1 MQLRKYFLFLLVLG
15 FTFVANAQTTPNSFS
30 KKPADFIEEYNQ
42 FLNYNNTK
50 EGNEILKV
58 FTEKWNLGD
67 FGETEQRT
75 IIKVN
80 NEMLINKLNRPDFV
94 LFTETVLLGKDSVEK
109 SKYDNWMQAILPA
122 VRSGNKTYLTLLNSS
137 KNLFK
142 DNILYASETKNWFS
156 SKNNYMFNF
165 EGNRVKISFD
175 NIDLTCQAD
184 VDKLV
189 IYNTSGSYYLDNDEW
204 LGKKGKITWER
215 VGFGKENIYAEI
227 QGNYK
232 MRFDRAELDI
242 DSVVFTNKDF
252 LSRSLLGNLKDRA
265 SSADEIREN
274 RLLQS
279 AFPQFSSY
287 EKDIELGSYLD
298 NTVKFRGGYA
308 MKGAEIIATGSAKNP
323 SSIEIYYKK
332 KPRVT
337 AYSEYFSL
345 SQNKITARTTEVY
358 IATDSGEIYHPKIQ
372 FNLNLDN
379 KILLLTRGKDGLEQA
394 PFFDNDHQVEIYVD
408 QVIWRLEQPKI
419 EFDMTADD
427 SRAIIE
433 SNDFYKEE
441 RYEKIPRGMLN
452 YHPLSKMRD
461 FVIKY
466 RKREFTFTE
475 YADWM
480 GSKQT
485 YLKPQI
491 IELADLGYIFFNP
504 ATDSIKV
511 RKKLDHTV
519 LSHLKL
525 ADYDVIRLSSL
536 ISARSNAFLNLINNT
551 LVVEG
556 VVAFR
561 FSDSQS
567 VYIFPEDQK
576 VILKSKRRMSFGGK
590 LTAGKFDFYASNYD
604 FDYYTFEVT
613 SDHIDSM
620 RIYTED
626 LTGKNR
632 LVGVKSVLRDINGTL
647 EIDKSNNKSGLTDYP
662 EYPRFTSKKGAV
674 IAYDKKNI
682 HGGTYDSKRFRFE
695 VDPFSIDSLDNFTT
709 SGLTFPGTFVSGGI
723 VPDFRYEASIMD
735 DYSLGFERRNPT
747 GGYPMYGGI
756 GHGDIDIKL
765 SEEGFTAKGELEF
778 QGAKISSRNILMTPD
793 STVSEAESYIVKE
806 NAKYP
811 NVVAMDV
818 TTRWMPYE
826 DSLYI
831 NTKGHTVKVLR
842 DQQDFTG
849 NLVQTSSQIAG
860 NGLLAWER
868 AKLTSQDMKFK
879 PNRVDARY
887 SQIEIGSISSTKIG
901 FASFNV
907 ESHVDFNTR
916 IGEFKANDKGNLTEF
931 PFNAYASSMDEYK
944 WDMDAETIELN
955 KGPLL
960 ATTESYFVS
969 KKPEQQGLKFI
980 STKAVFDMKTGIIY
994 ADKVPYIDVADS
1006 RIYPFEEKVTILE
1019 DANMKTLEQAKMY
1032 ANRDDKYHEIFDATL
1047 KIAGRYDLGGSGN
1060 YIYKDKH
1067 KTGQLIFLDKMR
1079 VKRGKEDSTIIAN
1092 GFIQDST
1099 KYFTV
1104 SPKIAYKGNV
1114 EMYSNDEYLK
1124 FNGYVKPVHTLADY
1138 PSNWFRYNQQPDPA
1152 DVIIPAYEP
1161 LNEDRRRLSA
1171 SVSIANDSVHV
1182 YPTMFAFK
1190 RSYADL
1196 NLTTDTGIFYYDEAS
1211 QTFYV
1216 GDSMKLLGGAK
1227 RGDYLS
1233 FNDATGEVYSE
1244 GKIDFGL
1251 NVDEKFNGVM
1261 AGNMHKLPSDTSFI
1275 IESILALN
1283 IALPEDCYKRMIEV
1297 IRTSGDGSPLAENDN
1312 EFVTKAMSEYL
1323 EDKKLNKA
1331 LEMTSSTGEIKP
1343 DGILNRNLFITNTSL
1358 HYSPARQ
1365 SFVSFEPVH
1374 IATING
1380 EQINRQINSRMVINR
1395 KRSGT
1400 RYTLYL
1406 EVSKYDWF
1414 YIDYYLGSLNVAST
1428 DLEFNQ
1434 IIKDQGPKMSKGK
1447 FRIRSATART
1457 VASFLNK
1464 LEPEE

>member
-1 MQLRKYFLFLLVLG
+1 MQLKQILFIL
-15 FTFVANAQTTPNSFS
+15 FTFGISTLAIAQPRSFS
-30 KKPADFIEEYNQ
+30 KKPEVFITEFNAYINS
-42 FLNYNNTK
+42 NNSK
-50 EGNEILKV
+50 EGAEILKI
-58 FTEKWNLGD
+58 FTEKWNLGN
-67 FGETEQRT
+67 FGENEQRT
-75 IIKVN
+75 IIKVS
-80 NEMLINKLNRPDFV
+80 NEMLINKLDIPDFV
-94 LFTETVLLGKDSVEK
+94 LLTETVLLGKDSVEQ
-109 SKYDNWMQAILPA
+109 SKYENWMQAILPA
-122 VRSGNKTYLTLLNSS
+122 VKSGNKTYLTLLNSS

-142 DNILYASETKNWFS
+142 DNILYASETKKWYS
-156 SKNNYMFNF
+156 SKNNYIFDF
-165 EGNRVKISFD
+165 QANRVKISFN
-175 NIDLTCQAD
+175 NIDLICQAD

-189 IYNTSGSYYLDNDEW
+189 VYNTSGSFYLDNDEW
-204 LGKKGKITWER
+204 EGRKGKVTWER
-215 VGFGKENIYAEI
+215 VGFGKDNIYAEI

-232 MRFDRAELDI
+232 MRFDRAQLDV
-242 DSVVFTNKDF
+242 DSVIFTNKDF
-252 LSRSLLGNLKDRA
+252 LSRNLLGSFKDRA
-265 SSADEIREN
+265 SSADEIKEN
-274 RLLQS
+274 SLLQS

-298 NTVKFRGGYA
+298 NTVKFKGGYA

-323 SSIEIYYKK
+323 SIVEIYYKK

-345 SQNKITARTTEVY
+345 SQNKIVARTSEVY
-358 IATDSGEIYHPKIQ
+358 IGTDSGEIHHPKIQ

-379 KILLLTRGKDGLEQA
+379 KVLLLTRGKDGLEQA
-394 PFFDNDHQVEIYVD
+394 PFFDDDHQVEIYVD
-408 QVIWRLEQPKI
+408 QVIWKLDQPKI
-419 EFDMTADD
+419 EFDMSGED
-427 SRAIIE
+427 SRAMIE
-433 SNDFYKEE
+433 SSDFYKEE

-511 RKKLDHTV
+511 RKKLDHAV
-519 LSHLKL
+519 LSHMKL

-536 ISARSNAFLNLINNT
+536 ISARSNAYLSLMNNN

-576 VILKSKRRMSFGGK
+576 VTLKSKRRMSFGGK
-590 LTAGKFDFYASNYD
+590 LTAGKFDFYSSSYE
-604 FDYYTFEVT
+604 FDYHTFEIT
-613 SDHIDSM
+613 SDQIDSM
-620 RIYTED
+620 KIFMED
-626 LTGKNR
+626 FTGKNQ

-647 EIDKSNNKSGLTDYP
+647 EIDKSNNKSGLTNYP
-662 EYPRFTSKKGAV
+662 EYPRFTSKKGSV
-674 IAYDKKNI
+674 IAYDKPSI
-682 HGGTYDSKRFRFE
+682 HGGTYNKERFRFE
-695 VDPFSIDSLDNFTT
+695 VDPFTIDSLDNFTT
-709 SGLTFPGTFVSGGI
+709 SGLKFPGTFISGGI
-723 VPDFRYEASIMD
+723 IPEFRYEASIMD
-735 DYSLGFERRNPT
+735 DYSLGFERANPP

-765 SEEGFTAKGELEF
+765 SEEGFTAKGELEY
-778 QGAKISSRNILMTPD
+778 QGAKITSRNILMTPD
-793 STVSEAESYIVKE
+793 STISEAESYIVKE

-818 TTRWMPYE
+818 TTRWMPYK
-826 DSLYI
+826 DSLHI
-831 NTKGHTVKVLR
+831 NTQGHTVKVLR
-842 DQQDFTG
+842 DNQDFTG

-860 NGLLAWER
+860 DGLLAWDR
-868 AKLTSQDMKFK
+868 AKLTSKDMKFK
-879 PNRVDARY
+879 PNKVDARY
-887 SQIEIGSISSTKIG
+887 SQIEIGSISSSKIA
-901 FASFNV
+901 FASYNV
-907 ESHVDFNTR
+907 ESHVDFTTR
-916 IGEFKANDKGNLTEF
+916 IGEFKANEKGKLTDF

-944 WDMDAETIELN
+944 WDMNAETIELN
-955 KGPLL
+955 KGPAL

-969 KKPEQQGLKFI
+969 KKPEQQGLSFI
-980 STKAVFDMKTGIIY
+980 STKALFDMKAGIIY

-1006 RIYPFEEKVTILE
+1006 RIFPFEEKLTIFE
-1019 DANMKTLEQAKMY
+1019 DANMKTLEQAKML
-1032 ANRDDKYHEIFDATL
+1032 ASRDDKFHDIFDA
-1047 KIAGRYDLGGSGN
+1047 KIKISGRYELGGSGN

-1079 VKRGKEDSTIIAN
+1079 VKRGREDSTVIAT
-1092 GFIQDST
+1092 GFIQDSA
-1099 KYFTV
+1099 KYFTI

-1114 EMYSNDEYLK
+1114 EMQSKDEFLRW
-1124 FNGYVKPVHTLADY
+1124 NGYVKPLHTLEDY
-1138 PSNWFRYNQQPDPA
+1138 PSSYFRYNEQPDPA

-1161 LNEDRRRLSA
+1161 MNEDRRRLSA
-1171 SVSIANDSVHV
+1171 AVSIANDSVHV
-1182 YPTMFAFK
+1182 YPTLFAFK

-1196 NLTTDTGIFYYDEAS
+1196 NLTTDTGIFYYDEGS
-1211 QTFYV
+1211 QTFFV
-1216 GDSMKLLGGAK
+1216 GDSMKLLGGAS
-1227 RGDYLS
+1227 RGDFLS

-1251 NVDEKFNGVM
+1251 NVDEKFNGIM
-1261 AGNMHKLPSDTSFI
+1261 AGNMHKLPSDSSFI

-1297 IRTSGDGSPLAENDN
+1297 IRTSASGNALADNDN
-1312 EFVTKAMSEYL
+1312 ELVRKAMAEYL
-1323 EDKKLNKA
+1323 DNKKLNKS
-1331 LEMTSSTGEIKP
+1331 LEMTPSTGEIKP
-1343 DGILNRNLFITNTSL
+1343 EGDLNRNLFFTNTKL

-1380 EQINRQINSRMVINR
+1380 EQINREINSRIVMNR

-1428 DLEFNQ
+1428 D
-1434 IIKDQGPKMSKGK
+1434 
-1447 FRIRSATART
+1447 
-1457 VASFLNK
+1457 
-1464 LEPEE
+1464 